1 MEEIRMCPEHG
12 FYRGELCTCGY
23 TGETILTKERVEK
36 LGRFISGALRHF
48 PQKLKLEM
56 DENGWVDF
64 DSLARIAS
72 KKYRWANQWLIK
84 AIVDSDEKKRYEIK
98 GEKEKIRA
106 RYGHSVNVAL
116 NDYPESEE
124 STLYYGTGE
133 EEAHRMLEIGIKPVS
148 QTFVHLS
155 TTVDKSER
163 VAKFRTDSPMILVVD
178 VESAKKSGLRF
189 LKANDYIVLT
199 KEVPPEY
206 VKKYNYTP

>member
-23 TGETILTKERVEK
+23 TGETILNKERVEK

-64 DSLARIAS
+64 NSLAGIAS
-72 KKYRWANQWLIK
+72 KKYRWANKWLIN
-84 AIVDSDEKKRYEIK
+84 AIVDSDEKKRYELK
-98 GEKEKIRA
+98 EEKIRA
-106 RYGHSVNVAL
+106 RYGHSVNVEL
-116 NDYPESEE
+116 NDYSESEE
-124 STLYYGTGE
+124 NTLYYGTGE
-133 EEAHRMLEIGIKPVS
+133 EEAHRMLEIGIKPVY

-155 TTVDKSER
+155 TTVEKSER
-163 VAKFRTDSPMILVVD
+163 VAKFRTDNPMILEVD
-178 VESAKKSGLRF
+178 VESARKNGFNF

-199 KEVPPEY
+199 KEVPPQY
-206 VKKYNYTP
+206 VKKYNYK

>member
-1 MEEIRMCPEHG
+1 MEEIRMCPDHG
-12 FYRGELCTCGY
+12 FYRGELCSCGY
-23 TGETILTKERVEK
+23 TGETVLGAERVEK

-64 DSLARIAS
+64 NSLARVAS

-84 AIVDSDEKKRYEIK
+84 AIVGSDEKKRYEIQ
-98 GEKEKIRA
+98 GEKIRA
-106 RYGHSVNVAL
+106 RYGHSVDVKL

-133 EEAHRMLEIGIKPVS
+133 EEAHRMLEIGIKPVY

-155 TTVDKSER
+155 TTIEKSER
-163 VAKFRTDSPMILVVD
+163 VAKFRTDNPMILEVD
-178 VESAKKSGLRF
+178 VENARKNGVKF

-206 VKKYNYTP
+206 VKKYNYN